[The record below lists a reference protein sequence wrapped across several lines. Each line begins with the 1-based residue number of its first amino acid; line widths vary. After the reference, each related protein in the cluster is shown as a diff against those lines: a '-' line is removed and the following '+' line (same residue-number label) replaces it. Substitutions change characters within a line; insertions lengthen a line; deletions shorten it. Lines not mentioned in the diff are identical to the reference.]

1 MLASK
6 FNTVLSFLSNIIKVF
21 FPFASLI
28 LERETMDSS
37 QLTNESQQPYH
48 ALF

>member
-6 FNTVLSFLSNIIKVF
+6 QNTVLSFLGNIIEVF

-28 LERETMDSS
+28 LGRETMDTP